1 MGYLIRDSRSKAN
14 FDFSV
19 PKRIVYSAESEIDEP
34 VETVIEQEEEVIP
47 EEVQGQSTDQAPNQ
61 DPIPEEVVPEEE
73 EEDDDDDDWIE
84 GGECTPDAS
93 PPHCGPGMYCSFET
107 STCVSDENQEEE
119 QLAYD
124 EGQEQIREEEAAEA
138 KAKADQEAAEAKAK
152 ADQEAAEAKAK
163 ADQEAAEA
171 KAKADQEAAEAAAK
185 AAKDA
190 ASNSKKTSSK
200 KSGGG
205 GGGGGGGKYMT
216 KNDKLWKK
224 KLSKKTNKK
233 ESQPT
238 KTKTN
243 VAIRLVGGLVAVGGI
258 YGAYRAV
265 NK

>member
-73 EEDDDDDDWIE
+73 EEEDDWIE
-84 GGECTPDAS
+84 GGECSPDGRNQ
-93 PPHCGPGMYCSFET
+93 CGSGMYCSFET

-124 EGQEQIREEEAAEA
+124 EEQEQIREKEAAEA
-138 KAKADQEAAEAKAK
+138 KAI
-152 ADQEAAEAKAK
+152 

-190 ASNSKKTSSK
+190 ASKSKTTSSK

-233 ESQPT
+233 VSQPT

-258 YGAYRAV
+258 YGAYKAV

>member
-73 EEDDDDDDWIE
+73 EEGDDWIE
-84 GGECTPDAS
+84 GGECTFDRDD
-93 PPHCGPGMYCSFET
+93 CGPGMYCNIESE
-107 STCVSDENQEEE
+107 TCVSDENQEEE

-124 EGQEQIREEEAAEA
+124 EEQEQIREEEAAEA
-138 KAKADQEAAEAKAK
+138 KAIADQEAADAKAI
-152 ADQEAAEAKAK
+152 

-233 ESQPT
+233 VSQPT

-243 VAIRLVGGLVAVGGI
+243 VAIRLVGGLVAVGGV